1 MAGVN
6 ADTRSEAASIAG
18 SDWQSLYQSE
28 GPALMRYVQ
37 RLVGPTEAPDL
48 THECFIRAIR
58 ADRQPTR
65 REEIRPWLYRII
77 TNLAL
82 DALRRRRR
90 WLFVPFDRARGTAA
104 PATTES
110 EIVRAALSAIAPDQ
124 AAALVLRLQERLSR
138 AQIAEVMEISE
149 SAVKG
154 RLVRG
159 RLNFVAA
166 YRRLGGMR

>member
-6 ADTRSEAASIAG
+6 ADTKSEAADNSG
-18 SDWQSLYQSE
+18 SDWQSVYQSE

-48 THECFIRAIR
+48 IQECFIRAMR
-58 ADRQPTR
+58 AARQPTR

-90 WLFVPFDRARGTAA
+90 WRLVSFDRARRTEA
-104 PATTES
+104 PSTTES
-110 EIVRAALSAIAPDQ
+110 EIVRTALSAIAPDQ
-124 AAALVLRLQERLSR
+124 AAALVLRVQERLSR
-138 AQIAEVMEISE
+138 AQIAEVLGISE

-159 RLNFVAA
+159 RLSFVTA

>member
-1 MAGVN
+1 VTTNSESETADGAGLDWN
-6 ADTRSEAASIAG
+6 A
-18 SDWQSLYQSE
+18 LYQAE

-48 THECFIRAIR
+48 IQECFIRAMR
-58 ADRQPTR
+58 AGRQPIR
-65 REEIRPWLYRII
+65 REELRPWLYRII

-90 WLFVPFDRARGTAA
+90 WRLAPLDRARHAEAPSTA
-104 PATTES
+104 EN
-110 EIVRAALSAIAPDQ
+110 EIVRAALGAIAPDQ

-138 AQIAEVMEISE
+138 AEIAAVFGISE

-159 RLNFVAA
+159 RLSFVTE
-166 YRRLGGMR
+166 YRRLGGMRNG